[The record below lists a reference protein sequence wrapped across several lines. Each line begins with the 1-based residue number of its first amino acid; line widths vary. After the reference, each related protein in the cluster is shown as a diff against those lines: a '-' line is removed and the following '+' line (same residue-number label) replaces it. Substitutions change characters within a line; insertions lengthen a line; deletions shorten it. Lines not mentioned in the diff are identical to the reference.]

1 MSNIIDT
8 WRKDHTNFSRL
19 LDLLEAQIDLY
30 LEGQSPRYDLMLD
43 ILYYMIRYPDIF
55 HHPKED
61 LVSLRAKELDPRAGV
76 GVDELVLQHVVLRE
90 SGAKLL
96 EQLQGI
102 VDGMMLKRESVKEP
116 AGTYIAYFRAHMRK
130 EESEIFPL
138 LRTLL
143 SAADWVAI
151 EKAAPFEEDPLF
163 GDGSLEKRYES
174 LHRQIVREVE
184 SAVAT

>member
-1 MSNIIDT
+1 MSDIIDT
-8 WRKDHTNFSRL
+8 WRKDHINFSRL
-19 LDLLEAQIDLY
+19 LDLLEAQVSLY

-43 ILYYMIRYPDIF
+43 ILYYMTRYPDIF

-61 LVSLRAKELDPRAGV
+61 LASLRARELDPGAGV
-76 GVDELVLQHVVLRE
+76 VVGELMRQHVVLRD

-102 VDGMMLKRESVKEP
+102 VDGAMLRRESVKEP
-116 AGTYIAYFRAHMRK
+116 AETYIAYFRGHMRK

-143 SAADWVAI
+143 SEADWAAI
-151 EKAAPFEEDPLF
+151 EKAAPFEADPLF
-163 GDGSLEKRYES
+163 GDGLLEKRYES
-174 LHRQIVREVE
+174 LHRQIVRELQNE
-184 SAVAT
+184 GAT